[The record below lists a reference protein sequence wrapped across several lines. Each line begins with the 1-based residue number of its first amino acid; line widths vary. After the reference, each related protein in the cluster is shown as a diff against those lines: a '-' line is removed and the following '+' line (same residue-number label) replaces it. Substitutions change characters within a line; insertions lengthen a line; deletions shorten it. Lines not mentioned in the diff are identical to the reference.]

1 MQHIYLYHS
10 RTNYEAAEAFTAEL
24 RARDDVALV
33 SPARSDRWEGET
45 LGDVVYHDG
54 SSRALV
60 WAHEEAGVPC
70 KLFGESATQV
80 ERAPTEVAIE
90 APKAEEPDEGED
102 LPDGYHIEQSGPWHT
117 VIGPDGEKVG
127 KSHRTEEA
135 AVEAAQAHG

>member
-10 RTNYEAAEAFTAEL
+10 PRNYEAAEALTAEL
-24 RARDDVALV
+24 RARDDVGLV
-33 SPARSDRWEGET
+33 SPARSDRWGGEV

-60 WAHEEAGVPC
+60 WAHEKAGIPC

-80 ERAPTEVAIE
+80 EKAPEEVAIE
-90 APKAEEPDEGED
+90 VPEAKEPED
-102 LPDGYHIEQSGPWHT
+102 DDALPDGYHIEQSGSWHS

-135 AVEAAQAHG
+135 AIEAARAHG